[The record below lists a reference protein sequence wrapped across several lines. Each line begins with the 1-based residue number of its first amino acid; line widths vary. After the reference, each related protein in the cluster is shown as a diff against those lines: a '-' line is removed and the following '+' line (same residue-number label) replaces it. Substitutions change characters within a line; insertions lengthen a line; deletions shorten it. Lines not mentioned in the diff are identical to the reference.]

1 MWSEK
6 FWIIFHHLGANSW
19 YPRMSIGL
27 TPLLQL
33 HHLCGIFLDH
43 PFQGISNVLLTS
55 GVVVK
60 FLCLQAFKSLFKQLH
75 HCQKKVKGG
84 RCLTTNYIVSPGLVK
99 KLHETLTLNFLSNL
113 HEKIHRGTFIKGHR
127 DYTPSATSK
136 KTTFERSR
144 TTKTTLHIP
153 GQLMVETGA
162 LVDRFPQKKKDLW
175 KKWTCTTHVWILES
189 SLPQWIRRMLGNPT
203 RDQEVLAENGY

>member
-99 KLHETLTLNFLSNL
+99 KLHETLTLILFETCTRKSIEALS
-113 HEKIHRGTFIKGHR
+113 
-127 DYTPSATSK
+127 SK
-136 KTTFERSR
+136 DTVTTR
-144 TTKTTLHIP
+144 HP
-153 GQLMVETGA
+153 QLRRRRRLNAAEPLRPHSTYLGNWW
-162 LVDRFPQKKKDLW
+162 LKQGPLLIGSPKEKKDLW
-175 KKWTCTTHVWILES
+175 EIWHLKKMNLDHTCLDSWIFTSAVDPKDVRIPYE
-189 SLPQWIRRMLGNPT
+189 T
-203 RDQEVLAENGY
+203 KKF

>member
-1 MWSEK
+1 M
-6 FWIIFHHLGANSW
+6 
-19 YPRMSIGL
+19 PIGL

-33 HHLCGIFLDH
+33 HHLRGIFLDH

-60 FLCLQAFKSLFKQLH
+60 FLCLEAFKSLFKQLH

-84 RCLTTNYIVSPGLVK
+84 RCLITNYIVSPKLVK
-99 KLHETLTLNFLSNL
+99 KLHETLTLNFFWHL
-113 HEKIHRGTFIKGHR
+113 HEKIHRGTFIEGHR

-153 GQLMVETGA
+153 WQLMVETGA
-162 LVDRFPQKKKDLW
+162 LVDRFKKRRFSWEIWHL
-175 KKWTCTTHVWILES
+175 KKNE
-189 SLPQWIRRMLGNPT
+189 LGPHMSGFLNLHF
-203 RDQEVLAENGY
+203 RSGSEGC